1 MTKAVFNLFM
11 KGLNQITELME
22 KEDMTENTEKQKLN
36 ECNQKHELRMKKYR
50 KRVFAQDREYKAII
64 KGLENNL
71 AKALERLEEVTV
83 KWVRFKGKITEMV
96 GKEGVDGIPQL
107 LLALME
113 KIERE

>member
-50 KRVFAQDREYKAII
+50 KRVLERERMNASTI
-64 KGLENNL
+64 KMLEKNL
-71 AKALERLEEVTV
+71 ATAIEKLEEITI
-83 KWVRFKGKITEMV
+83 KWARLKNLWAPGSEHYQI
-96 GKEGVDGIPQL
+96 
-107 LLALME
+107 ME